1 MKRFNREIKRLKLL
15 STGIFGVNKQNLKET
30 TNVIDDAFYYA
41 GINQEKKH
49 RLIIRYYILA
59 TLIFSVT
66 ILCFKWYVSVLSVF
80 LYIFLEYTLLNK
92 KILKRSQ
99 SFEEDYPAF
108 LISLASCIKSGKDP
122 LQALL
127 LVKDLFVDTSILKE
141 KLLDVLL
148 NIQEGMS
155 EEAAISEFAKDIKHP
170 DIDLFRVAFVLSRR
184 EGSGLYK
191 PLRRLTKVTRQ
202 RQGFRRKAKSAV
214 AMQKVSAF
222 GILGSGIFIGII
234 QILMNR
240 ENFFKALET
249 SIGIRFML
257 FGVTLVVIGI
267 VWMLY
272 MTREKI

>member
-1 MKRFNREIKRLKLL
+1 MKRFNKEIKRLKLL
-15 STGIFGVNKQNLKET
+15 STGIFGVNKQNLKKT
-30 TNVIDDAFYYA
+30 TNVMDDAFYYA
-41 GINQEKKH
+41 GISQEKKH
-49 RLIIRYYILA
+49 ILIIRYYILA

-66 ILCFKWYVSVLSVF
+66 ILCFKWYISILAVF

-92 KILKRSQ
+92 KILKRCQ
-99 SFEEDYPAF
+99 NFEEDYPAF

-170 DIDLFRVAFVLSRR
+170 DIDLFRVAFVLSRK

-222 GILGSGIFIGII
+222 GILGSGVFIGII